1 MAGEEDWAVAPV
13 ARGRSP
19 HETVGLVPTLGDA
32 EGSVAAKAR
41 ATAFVVE
48 QVADKVMSV
57 TPVEI
62 MADVVVKTM
71 AVAGAIALAMDEIV

>member
-1 MAGEEDWAVAPV
+1 MARE
-13 ARGRSP
+13 RSP
-19 HETVGLVPTLGDA
+19 HETVELIATLRDA

-62 MADVVVKTM
+62 MADAVVKTM
-71 AVAGAIALAMDEIV
+71 AVTGAIVLVMDEIV